1 MVMNISSLFCMDMF
15 VYVYMYNIFLSC
27 IIPLSCKVRYI
38 DLISI
43 FKYCWLYIIEFK
55 LLDIRRRVNIT
66 QELLPFFLGKVL
78 VHFLF
83 YVG

>member
-1 MVMNISSLFCMDMF
+1 MVMNISSLFFMGMF
-15 VYVYMYNIFLSC
+15 VYVCMYNIFLSC

-43 FKYCWLYIIEFK
+43 FIYCWFYIIEFK

-66 QELLPFFLGKVL
+66 QGLYFF
-78 VHFLF
+78 FWER
-83 YVG
+83 Y